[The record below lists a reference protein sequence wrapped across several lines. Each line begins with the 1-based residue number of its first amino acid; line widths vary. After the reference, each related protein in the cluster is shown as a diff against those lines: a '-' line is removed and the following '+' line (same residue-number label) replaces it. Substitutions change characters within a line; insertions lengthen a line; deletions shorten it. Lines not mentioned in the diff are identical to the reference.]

1 MIIKINDIEIDFDGQ
16 TLLDLTRL
24 KNLEE
29 KTGLAIAVNETVVK
43 RDEWANH
50 RLKENDSVIII
61 VPVQGG

>member
-1 MIIKINDIEIDFDGQ
+1 MIIKINDVETNFDGQ
-16 TLLDLTRL
+16 TLLDLAKE

-29 KTGLAIAVNETVVK
+29 KTELAVAVNEEVVK
-43 RDEWANH
+43 RDKWADC